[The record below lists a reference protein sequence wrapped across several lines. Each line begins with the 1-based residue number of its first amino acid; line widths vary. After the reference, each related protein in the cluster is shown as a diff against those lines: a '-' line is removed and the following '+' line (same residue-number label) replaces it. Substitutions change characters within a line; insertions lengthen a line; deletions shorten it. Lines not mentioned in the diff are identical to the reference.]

1 MSDKKTVKFS
11 SRQRLIL
18 VAILLSAF
26 TGIVIS
32 TLRDKGLDGSALLY
46 IGIPTFIA
54 LAFANTPASKSV
66 MGSTLKAI
74 TFVILISGPL
84 LQEGYICMIM
94 AAPILY
100 IIGALAAWPFDH
112 YRKKKNNA
120 SKLNTFVLPA
130 LLVLMS
136 MEGVINETSFNRINT
151 IKHTQTIEG
160 SISEIKSR
168 LASSRPLK
176 KADSFFANIF
186 PQPHKI
192 NANGL
197 AVGDN
202 HWVDISYLKW
212 IYWNEKRGKV
222 RFEVAEH
229 TNNSLR
235 FSPVS
240 DDSYLSTYLTWK
252 DTLVTLEAVSET
264 QTRITWNISYQRDI
278 DPAWYAQPLQ
288 QYAMGIVAQQ
298 MVASLQ

>member
-1 MSDKKTVKFS
+1 MSDKKTIKFS
-11 SRQRLIL
+11 SRQRLIFI
-18 VAILLSAF
+18 AILLSAF

-54 LAFANTPASKSV
+54 LAFANTAASKSV

-120 SKLNTFVLPA
+120 AKLNTFVLPA

-136 MEGVINETSFNRINT
+136 MEGVFNETSFNRINT
-151 IKHTQTIEG
+151 VNHTQIIEA
-160 SISEIKSR
+160 SVSEIKSR
-168 LASSRPLK
+168 LALSRPLQ
-176 KADSFFANIF
+176 KADSLFANVF
-186 PQPHKI
+186 PQPDKI

-235 FSPVS
+235 FIPVS
-240 DDSYLSTYLTWK
+240 DDSYLSAYLTWK
-252 DTLVTLEAVSET
+252 DTIITLDAVSDT
-264 QTRITWNISYQRDI
+264 QTRVTWSINYQRDI